1 MIQLFTGRAGR
12 VRTRLIGALNGGNCV
27 HLGAKLFATT
37 AVVLGLSTL
46 ALPATAQSGSDRLK
60 ASHPAPSAA
69 IPTVSEPTVGSGP
82 DKMFANYPLSKVG
95 YSASEF
101 FFSGTAHA
109 YTSASPL
116 GSDGKWTVQ
125 PASSAPYTSR
135 LIVAMPTNPKK
146 FNGTVVVEW
155 LNVSGGADL
164 AGDWW
169 YGHDEMIRSGDAY
182 VGVSAQAVGVNA
194 AKTADPARYG
204 SLSHPGD
211 SFSYDIYSQAAMAV
225 REHASTVLPGLKP
238 RLFFG
243 DGLSQSAGY
252 MTTYV
257 DAIAPLVNVFDGYLL
272 HSRIGGSGPLSQ
284 PPELDIGT
292 PQILFVR
299 DDLAVPVL
307 TLQSETDVLVL
318 GFLASTQPDSKMF
331 RLWEVAGAAHG
342 DSYLA
347 LNALDDDTTRSADLA
362 GFASMTS
369 PASRSTSGPLQCSAG
384 FNTGQLHY
392 VYNTA
397 LHDLIA
403 WARTGA
409 TPPRAP
415 RLEVD
420 TSTAPPTYKLD
431 KNGNVLGGIRTPA
444 VDAPLATLSG
454 LPPAVVPSVFCADFG
469 QTQPFTPTKL
479 AALYPTHAAFVSQWQ
494 KAVTRDEKAGY
505 LLAPDARRLVDVV
518 TPNGGR

>member
-1 MIQLFTGRAGR
+1 
-12 VRTRLIGALNGGNCV
+12 
-27 HLGAKLFATT
+27 
-37 AVVLGLSTL
+37 
-46 ALPATAQSGSDRLK
+46 
-60 ASHPAPSAA
+60 
-69 IPTVSEPTVGSGP
+69 
-82 DKMFANYPLSKVG
+82 MFANYPLSKVG

-101 FFSGTAHA
+101 FLSGTAHA

-135 LIVAMPTNPKK
+135 LIVAMPTDPKK

-155 LNVSGGADL
+155 LNDTGGADL

-211 SFSYDIYSQAAMAV
+211 SFSYDIYSQAGMAV

-238 RLFFG
+238 RRFFG
-243 DGLSQSAGY
+243 DGLSQSADY
-252 MTTYV
+252 LTTYV
-257 DAIAPLVNVFDGYLL
+257 NAIAPLVNVFDGYLL
-272 HSRIGGSGPLSQ
+272 HSRIAASAPLSQ
-284 PPELDIGT
+284 APEPDIGT
-292 PQILFVR
+292 AQILFVR

-307 TLQSETDVLVL
+307 TLETETDVLAY
-318 GFLASTQPDSKMF
+318 GFLGSTQPDSKMF

-342 DSYLA
+342 DSYLL

-369 PASRSTSGPLQCSAG
+369 PASSFTAGSSVLQCSAG

-403 WARTGA
+403 WARNGA
-409 TPPRAP
+409 PPLRAP

-431 KNGNVLGGIRTPA
+431 ENGNVLGGIRTPA

-454 LPPAVVPSVFCADFG
+454 LPPAVVPSQGCYSFG

-505 LLAPDARRLVDVV
+505 LLAPDARRLAGVV
-518 TPNGGR
+518 TPNGGQ

>member
-1 MIQLFTGRAGR
+1 MH
-12 VRTRLIGALNGGNCV
+12 V
-27 HLGAKLFATT
+27 GAKLFATT
-37 AVVLGLSTL
+37 VVVLGLSTL
-46 ALPATAQSGSDRLK
+46 ALPATAQSGGDRLK

-82 DKMFANYPLSKVG
+82 DKMFASYPLSKVG

-116 GSDGKWTVQ
+116 DSSGKWTVQ

-135 LIVAMPTNPKK
+135 LIVALPTDPKK
-146 FNGTVVVEW
+146 FSGTVVVEW
-155 LNVSGGADL
+155 LNVSNGSDFAP
-164 AGDWW
+164 DWL

-194 AKTADPARYG
+194 AKSADPARYG

-211 SFSYDIYSQAAMAV
+211 SFSYDIYSQAGMAV
-225 REHASTVLPGLKP
+225 RAHASTVLPGMKP
-238 RLFFG
+238 RLLVADG
-243 DGLSQSAGY
+243 DSRSANG

-272 HSRIGGSGPLSQ
+272 HSRFAFGLPLSQ
-284 PPELDIGT
+284 SPQPNIETPPT
-292 PQILFVR
+292 VFVR
-299 DDLAVPVL
+299 NDLTVPVL
-307 TLQSETDVLVL
+307 TLQSETDLLTL
-318 GFLASTQPDSKMF
+318 GFLPASQPDSKMF
-331 RLWEVAGAAHG
+331 RLWEVAGTAHG

-347 LNALDDDTTRSADLA
+347 LHALDDDTTRAADLA

-369 PASRSTSGPLQCSAG
+369 PRATSGSLQCSAG
-384 FNTGQLHY
+384 FNAGHHHY

-397 LHDLIA
+397 LHDLSA

-409 TPPRAP
+409 APPSMP
-415 RLEVD
+415 HLEVD

-431 KNGNVLGGIRTPA
+431 TNGNVLGGIRTPA

-454 LPPAVVPSVFCADFG
+454 LPPAVVPSSGCLYFG

-479 AALYPTHAAFVSQWQ
+479 AALYPTHAAFVRQWQ
-494 KAVTRDEKAGY
+494 KAVARDEKAGY
-505 LLAPDARRLVDVV
+505 LLAPDARRLANVV